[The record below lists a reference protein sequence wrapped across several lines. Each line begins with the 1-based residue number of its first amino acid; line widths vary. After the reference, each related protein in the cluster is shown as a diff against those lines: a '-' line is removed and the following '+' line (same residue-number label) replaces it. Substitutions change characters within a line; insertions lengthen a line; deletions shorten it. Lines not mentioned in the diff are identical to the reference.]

1 MDNNSENNVA
11 DKKEAEYIIV
21 YDESDNNSDSN
32 LEEMNN
38 LQDVNNSLL
47 VNRRKLNQRVGT
59 AGIIIM
65 FLLIAASS
73 IVYYVSTRKNNEHAQ
88 EEAGNPGRMERTA
101 ENDYDTQLDTALS
114 QQTYDNTIARL
125 SNDMAAKTLEIEQL
139 LADIYKTQTDLV
151 DDDYREQKA
160 DVIEAYKK
168 AQEAVEDA
176 KEQ

>member
-59 AGIIIM
+59 AGRDCNGRQLCKCRVHYFRCRNKDGSCIKIKRNT
-65 FLLIAASS
+65 ADAS
-73 IVYYVSTRKNNEHAQ
+73 YFNGGYC
-88 EEAGNPGRMERTA
+88 
-101 ENDYDTQLDTALS
+101 
-114 QQTYDNTIARL
+114 
-125 SNDMAAKTLEIEQL
+125 
-139 LADIYKTQTDLV
+139 IYRRW
-151 DDDYREQKA
+151 YWNYECSFC
-160 DVIEAYKK
+160 IS
-168 AQEAVEDA
+168 
-176 KEQ
+176 

>member
-65 FLLIAASS
+65 FLLIAASC

-88 EEAGNPGRMERTA
+88 EEAGKPGRMERT
-101 ENDYDTQLDTALS
+101 
-114 QQTYDNTIARL
+114 
-125 SNDMAAKTLEIEQL
+125 
-139 LADIYKTQTDLV
+139 
-151 DDDYREQKA
+151 A

-168 AQEAVEDA
+168 AQEAAEDA